1 MNYELPSQVITF
13 AVVDDMNG
21 DGNQDLLVN
30 SSTQGFLIFLGKGDG
45 TFNDPVAVSTG
56 GQTTSFTDKFIT
68 ADVNG
73 DTKRDIIT
81 EQGQIFLGQG
91 NGTAYTYAG
100 QGFPPVDTAT
110 DDLAPGIVAAD
121 FNNDGKIDLATDD
134 GLTIRTYVGNGT
146 GSFTA
151 GPAYAT
157 VPNRGWITGADL
169 DGDGNLDLYSGF
181 ASSAIF
187 AADDY
192 LTNIGYPLMGNG
204 DGTFAG
210 APKLPFNYTGT
221 NVLDLNGDGRP
232 DAVGVISGGTQTT
245 LTTYLTGADGIPVVG
260 PSLDGSQRSGKR
272 TPTL

>member
-1 MNYELPSQVITF
+1 MLGGDLNNDGNVDLISANTDGLNSSVSVFISNGDGTYKPAVNYELPSQVITF

-45 TFNDPVAVSTG
+45 TFNNPVAVSTG

-110 DDLAPGIVAAD
+110 NDLGRESWRAD

-134 GLTIRTYVGNGT
+134 GPTIRTYVGNGDRH
-146 GSFTA
+146 FTR
-151 GPAYAT
+151 GPPT
-157 VPNRGWITGADL
+157 
-169 DGDGNLDLYSGF
+169 
-181 ASSAIF
+181 
-187 AADDY
+187 
-192 LTNIGYPLMGNG
+192 
-204 DGTFAG
+204 
-210 APKLPFNYTGT
+210 
-221 NVLDLNGDGRP
+221 
-232 DAVGVISGGTQTT
+232 
-245 LTTYLTGADGIPVVG
+245 
-260 PSLDGSQRSGKR
+260 QRSESRLDHRSGPGR
-272 TPTL
+272 RRQPGFV